1 MNLVSLNQT
10 YLIIISMV
18 HLSDVDYYE
27 QTLIKLDPVQQM
39 FVKFSGLL
47 NKIFNILYRDVTN
60 YYLVFKKREKCS

>member
-1 MNLVSLNQT
+1 
-10 YLIIISMV
+10 MV

-27 QTLIKLDPVQQM
+27 RTLIKLDPVQQI

-60 YYLVFKKREKCS
+60 YYLVFRKREKCS